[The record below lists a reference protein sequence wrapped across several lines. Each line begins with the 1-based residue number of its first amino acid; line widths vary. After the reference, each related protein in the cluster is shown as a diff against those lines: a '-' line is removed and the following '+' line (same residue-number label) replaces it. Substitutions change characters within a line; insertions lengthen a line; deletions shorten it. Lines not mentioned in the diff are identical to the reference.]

1 MRGRPV
7 VEMAAVMPILAGLL
21 LMLGW
26 LGVLEMGDLA
36 LIEHGLMMPAMLIP
50 MLLRLDV
57 YTGRASYT
65 AA

>member
-1 MRGRPV
+1 
-7 VEMAAVMPILAGLL
+7 
-21 LMLGW
+21 
-26 LGVLEMGDLA
+26 MGDLA